1 MTVSE
6 NKLSDSFL
14 QHHADNKGILYKVA
28 RTYKRDEEE
37 VKDLIQEIT
46 IHVWKAYPGYKPN
59 LKFSTWLYRIALN
72 VAISSYRKESKRA
85 AINTMMDDRFVEI
98 AAPADTAQ
106 NENVQQLYALIGEFK
121 HFDRALML
129 LYLEEK
135 SYAEISSIMGIT
147 VSNVATKLNRL
158 KNILKEKFTS
168 LNQK

>member
-6 NKLSDSFL
+6 NKLSDAFL
-14 QHHADNKGILYKVA
+14 QHLADNKGILYKVA
-28 RTYKRDEEE
+28 RSYKRDEEE

-46 IHVWKAYPGYKPN
+46 FQVWKAYPGYKPT

-98 AAPADTAQ
+98 AAPAETAL
-106 NENVQQLYALIGEFK
+106 NENVRQLYALISEFK

-135 SYAEISSIMGIT
+135 SYAEIATIMGIT

-158 KNILKEKFTS
+158 KNTLKDKFTL